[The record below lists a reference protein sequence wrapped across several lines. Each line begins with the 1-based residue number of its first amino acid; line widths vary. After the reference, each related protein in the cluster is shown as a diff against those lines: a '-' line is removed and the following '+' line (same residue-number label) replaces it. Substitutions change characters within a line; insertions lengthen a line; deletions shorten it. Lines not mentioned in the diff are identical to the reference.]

1 MSELKTV
8 DSMPGSINELI
19 SQSRQL
25 RRPPSLSESFAWT
38 PENIARANLIPLIS
52 SSERLEIL
60 PEENINKDPT
70 PAPTPPLSPIVI
82 QPERASCEKYAV
94 ETLIKLLLHI
104 TLISVFETLFYFLYV
119 STLEDSGIVKT
130 VNTFINGAA
139 SSCENMTPLEIQVI
153 DDFLEPYINATQVIA
168 QGNAEE
174 IKRNLLNKSISNQAW
189 AYVGGMMGAFVLAAG
204 YIKIRRIEIRWRRVI
219 LENVAMVV
227 LLALYELMFFNTI
240 IYPYQPVSTEE
251 ISRNAVLKLQSQCGI
266 LE

>member
-38 PENIARANLIPLIS
+38 PENIARANLIPLVS

-60 PEENINKDPT
+60 AEENIQKDV
-70 PAPTPPLSPIVI
+70 PPSPIE
-82 QPERASCEKYAV
+82 ERITERSSCEKYAV

-119 STLEDSGIVKT
+119 STLEDSGIVNT
-130 VNTFINGAA
+130 VDTFINGAA
-139 SSCENMTPLEIQVI
+139 NNCENMTPLQIQLI
-153 DDFLEPYINATQVIA
+153 DDFLEPYINASQVIA
-168 QGNAEE
+168 QGNVEE
-174 IKRNLLNKSISNQAW
+174 VRRNLSNKILANQAW
-189 AYVGGMMGAFVLAAG
+189 AYVGAMIGVFLLAVG
-204 YIKIRRIEIRWRRVI
+204 YIKKRRIESRWRQVI
-219 LENVAMVV
+219 LENVAMVS

>member
-1 MSELKTV
+1 MSELKSV
-8 DSMPGSINELI
+8 DNMRGSINELI

-25 RRPPSLSESFAWT
+25 RRPPSLSDSFAWT

-52 SSERLEIL
+52 SSDRLEIL
-60 PEENINKDPT
+60 AEENIQKDV
-70 PAPTPPLSPIVI
+70 PPSSIE
-82 QPERASCEKYAV
+82 ERISERSSCEKYAV

-104 TLISVFETLFYFLYV
+104 TLISIFETLFYFLYV

-130 VNTFINGAA
+130 VDTFINGAA
-139 SSCENMTPLEIQVI
+139 NNCENMTPLQIQLI
-153 DDFLEPYINATQVIA
+153 DDFLEPYINASQVIA

-174 IKRNLLNKSISNQAW
+174 VKRNVLNKAISNQAW
-189 AYVGGMMGAFVLAAG
+189 AYVGGMMGIFVIAVG
-204 YIKIRRIEIRWRRVI
+204 YIKARKIEIRWRQVI
-219 LENVAMVV
+219 LENVAMVS